1 MRVDPTEQPILPPSA
16 VAAPPAPIAPTGRA
30 YVQLVIVLG
39 ALIGLGP
46 LTIDMY
52 LPALPALQDDLG
64 VTESATQLTLTG
76 MLAGL
81 AVGQLIIGPIS
92 DSVGRRRPLL
102 IGISVHVLASVLCL
116 LAPGIVTLTAARVI
130 QGFAGAAL
138 GVSAMATVRDLF
150 SGVAAARV
158 LSRLMLVMGAA
169 PVLAPT
175 LGGLVL
181 EWTNWRGIF
190 AVLGAA
196 GVVLVTVAF
205 FGLKETLPVSRRRSL
220 RLRSTLRTYGTL
232 LRDVPFVALILVAG
246 TMMSAMFAYVSGS
259 SFVLQDV
266 YGLSERAFAIVFGVN
281 ALGIIVFTQ
290 LNPVLLK
297 RYAPQQILGVATVL
311 AAASAA
317 VLVTAAITEVGGLAT
332 ILPPLAMI
340 IASCGLALPNTPAL
354 ALSRHGEAA
363 GTAAAM
369 LGCVQ
374 FGIGAVVAP
383 LVGAFANGTAVPM
396 AMVMLVVTSTAAV
409 IVHTVVRRAYA

>member
-1 MRVDPTEQPILPPSA
+1 MISA
-16 VAAPPAPIAPTGRA
+16 PVAVPEPRGRA
-30 YVQLVIVLG
+30 YVQLVVVLG
-39 ALIGLGP
+39 ALIAIGP

-64 VTESATQLTLTG
+64 VTESAAQLTLTG

-81 AVGQLIIGPIS
+81 AFGQLIIGPIS

-102 IGISVHVLASVLCL
+102 IGLTVHALASVMCFV
-116 LAPGIVTLTAARVI
+116 APGIITLTAARII

-150 SGVAAARV
+150 TGSAAARV

-169 PVLAPT
+169 PVLAPS

-190 AVLGAA
+190 GVLGVA
-196 GVVLVTVAF
+196 GVVLFGVAYV
-205 FGLKETLPVSRRRSL
+205 GLKETLPVSRRRSL
-220 RLRSTLRTYGTL
+220 RPAETLRTYRSL
-232 LRDVPFVALILVAG
+232 LRDGPFVALVFVGG
-246 TMMSAMFAYVSGS
+246 TMMSAMFTYVSAS

-266 YGLSERAFAIVFGVN
+266 YGLSERGFAVAFGANACGIVC
-281 ALGIIVFTQ
+281 FTQ

-297 RYAPQQILGVATVL
+297 RFEPQQILGAGTL
-311 AAASAA
+311 LGASSAA
-317 VLVTAAITEVGGLAT
+317 VLVAVTVADIGGLAAVF
-332 ILPPLAMI
+332 PPLALI

-374 FGIGAVVAP
+374 FG
-383 LVGAFANGTAVPM
+383 VGALISPLTGALSNGTAVPM
-396 AMVMLVVTSTAAV
+396 AAIMLIVTATAAT
-409 IVHTVVRRAYA
+409 IVHTVIRRAYA

>member
-1 MRVDPTEQPILPPSA
+1 MSSAGPTAPAVDNDGS
-16 VAAPPAPIAPTGRA
+16 PTGRA
-30 YVQLVIVLG
+30 YVQLVVVLG

-92 DSVGRRRPLL
+92 DAVGRRRPLL
-102 IGISVHVLASVLCL
+102 IGIGVHVLASVFCL
-116 LAPGIVTLTAARVI
+116 LAPGIETLTAARI
-130 QGFAGAAL
+130 LQGFAGAAL

-150 SGVAAARV
+150 AGVAAARV

-190 AVLGAA
+190 AVLAAA
-196 GVVLVTVAF
+196 GLVLVTVAF
-205 FGLKETLPVSRRRSL
+205 LFLRETLPVSRRRSL
-220 RLRSTLRTYGTL
+220 RPSATLRTYAML
-232 LRDVPFVALILVAG
+232 LRDAPFVALVLVAG

-259 SFVLQDV
+259 SFVLQGV
-266 YGLSERAFAIVFGVN
+266 YGLSERDFALVFGVN
-281 ALGIIVFTQ
+281 ALGIIAFTQ

-297 RYAPQQILGVATVL
+297 RFAPQRILGVATVL
-311 AAASAA
+311 ATGSAA
-317 VLVTAAITEVGGLAT
+317 VLVTAAASGVGGLAT
-332 ILPPLAMI
+332 VLPPLAAI
-340 IASCGLALPNTPAL
+340 IACCGLALPNTPAL

-363 GTAAAM
+363 GTAAAL

-374 FGIGAVVAP
+374 FGVGAVVAP
-383 LVGAFANGTAVPM
+383 LVGAFADGTAVPM
-396 AMVMLVVTSTAAV
+396 AVVMLSVTATAAL
-409 IVHTVVRRAYA
+409 ITHTVIRRAYA

>member
-1 MRVDPTEQPILPPSA
+1 MRVDPTEPPTLPAPA
-16 VAAPPAPIAPTGRA
+16 PAAPVTPTGRA

-81 AVGQLIIGPIS
+81 AAGQLIVGPIS

-102 IGISVHVLASVLCL
+102 IGITVHVIASVLCL
-116 LAPGIVTLTAARVI
+116 LAPGIVTLTAARIV

-150 SGVAAARV
+150 SGVDAARV

-190 AVLGAA
+190 AVLAGA

-220 RLRSTLRTYGTL
+220 RLGSTMRTYGTL
-232 LRDVPFVALILVAG
+232 LRDVPFVALVVVAG

-281 ALGIIVFTQ
+281 ALGIVVFTQ

-311 AAASAA
+311 AAISAA
-317 VLVTAAITEVGGLAT
+317 TLVTAAVTDVGGLAT
-332 ILPPLAMI
+332 ILPPLALI

-369 LGCVQ
+369 LGCIQ
-374 FGIGAVVAP
+374 FGIGAVVSP
-383 LVGAFANGTAVPM
+383 LVGAFADGSAVPM
-396 AMVMLVVTSTAAV
+396 ATVMLVVTSTAAV
-409 IVHTVVRRAYA
+409 IVHTIIRRAYT

>member
-1 MRVDPTEQPILPPSA
+1 MRVDPAEQPR
-16 VAAPPAPIAPTGRA
+16 PIAPTVAPSEPKGRA

-39 ALIGLGP
+39 ALIGIGP

-64 VTESATQLTLTG
+64 VTESAAQLTLTG

-102 IGISVHVLASVLCL
+102 IGLAVHVAASALCL
-116 LAPGIVTLTAARVI
+116 LAPGIITLTAARVI

-138 GVSAMATVRDLF
+138 SVSAMATVRDLF
-150 SGVAAARV
+150 TGSSAARV

-169 PVLAPT
+169 PVLAPS
-175 LGGLVL
+175 LGGLML

-190 AVLGAA
+190 GVLGTA
-196 GVVLVTVAF
+196 GLVLIAVAF

-220 RLRSTLRTYGTL
+220 RPVQTLRTYRSL
-232 LRDVPFVALILVAG
+232 LRDGPFVALVFVGG
-246 TMMSAMFAYVSGS
+246 TMMSAMFTYVSGS

-266 YGLSERAFAIVFGVN
+266 YGLNERTFAIVFGLN
-281 ALGIIVFTQ
+281 ACGIICFTQ

-297 RYAPQQILGVATVL
+297 RFQPEQILGAGTL
-311 AAASAA
+311 LAASAA
-317 VLVTAAITEVGGLAT
+317 AVLVLVTVADVGGLAAV
-332 ILPPLAMI
+332 LPPLALV
-340 IASCGLALPNTPAL
+340 IASCGLAMPNTPAL

-363 GTAAAM
+363 GTAAAL
-369 LGCVQ
+369 LGCIQ
-374 FGIGAVVAP
+374 FG
-383 LVGAFANGTAVPM
+383 VGAAISPLTGALANGTAVPM
-396 AMVMLVVTSTAAV
+396 AAIMLVVTSTAAL
-409 IVHTVVRRAYA
+409 IVHTVIRRAYA